1 MSRRRRHRRRF
12 DERRERLGAAHPARR
27 ASKQKSFL
35 RVLARVAR
43 RRARERDG
51 GRDAVSVAPSLD
63 GVAAAISLARA
74 SSSDAREDAQKRF
87 LLRRAS
93 SGMRGAEALA
103 TFVEPPAMATATRH
117 KLGGARARW
126 RDWRRDGRAMDE
138 RWGDARVD
146 G

>member
-1 MSRRRRHRRRF
+1 M
-12 DERRERLGAAHPARR
+12 APARR
-27 ASKQKSFL
+27 DA
-35 RVLARVAR
+35 V
-43 RRARERDG
+43 ERDT
-51 GRDAVSVAPSLD
+51 AAD

-126 RDWRRDGRAMDE
+126 RDGRRDGRAMDE